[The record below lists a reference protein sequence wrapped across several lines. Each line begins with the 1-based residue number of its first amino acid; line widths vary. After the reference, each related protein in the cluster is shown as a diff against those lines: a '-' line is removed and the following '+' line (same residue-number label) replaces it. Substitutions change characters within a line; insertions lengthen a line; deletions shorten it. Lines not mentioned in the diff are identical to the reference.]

1 MSHLLKYGFIIC
13 FLGGAGL
20 LHAQSEPAF
29 EQYQFNQLVINPAYA
44 GSQGTLDVVAFAQ
57 RQWVNLEGAPQTESV
72 TLNSSLNNGK
82 IGLGAKLLH
91 DVVGNTN
98 KTTLAID
105 YAYRMY
111 TNSGTLAIGLEASA
125 AQYDLNFSLLDAYQN
140 GDPAFTGTP
149 SRFISYNAGVGLW
162 FHSPSFYLGVS
173 VPNILEATEA
183 NTNSNLL
190 SNLNLFDQS
199 QHIFLTT
206 GYLFRM
212 NQMVAIKPHGML
224 RYDLNSNLVA
234 DGSLSLIFKDALWLG
249 GTYRSVGAFSIMGE
263 YFFDLG
269 NSLQDQSLGVGYAYN
284 QRTDEIQSV
293 FGATHEILISYQFN
307 KKTTRFTSPRF
318 F

>member
-1 MSHLLKYGFIIC
+1 MRHFWKYGLIC
-13 FLGGAGL
+13 CCFGSSAL

-29 EQYQFNQLVINPAYA
+29 EQYQFNQLAINPAYA

-57 RQWVNLEGAPQTESV
+57 RQWIKLDGAPQTESV
-72 TLNSSLNNGK
+72 TLNTSLNNGK

-91 DVVGNTN
+91 DVVGNAA
-98 KTTLAID
+98 KTTFAID

-111 TNSGTLAIGLEASA
+111 TNSGTLAIGLEAST
-125 AQYDLNFSLLDAYQN
+125 AQYDLNFSLLDAYLN
-140 GDPAFTGTP
+140 GDPAFTGVP
-149 SRFISYNAGVGLW
+149 SRFLSYNAGVGVW
-162 FHSPSFYLGVS
+162 FHSPTFYLGAS
-173 VPNILEATEA
+173 IPNILEASDA
-183 NTNSNLL
+183 NTNSGVL

-199 QHIFLTT
+199 RHLFLTA

-212 NQMVAIKPHGML
+212 NQLVAVKPHAML
-224 RYDLNSNLVA
+224 RYDLNSTLVA

-269 NSLQDQSLGVGYAYN
+269 NSLQDQHLGVGYAYN
-284 QRTDEIQSV
+284 QRVDEMQTV
-293 FGATHEILISYQFN
+293 FGTTHEIFITYQFD